1 MDPSAGPRRFSVAS
15 SILPPLEISGKKND
29 YAVVDEP
36 DETQALL
43 GFSEVHT
50 TFGKESRLLFGYS
63 LPLTLTYLL
72 QVCPLVIET
81 KAIITNAS

>member
-15 SILPPLEISGKKND
+15 SILPPLEDSGKKSD
-29 YAVVDEP
+29 YAIVDEP
-36 DETQALL
+36 HETEALL

-50 TFGKESRLLFGYS
+50 TFGKESQLLFGYS

-72 QVCPLVIET
+72 QVGSIDVEIAPINC
-81 KAIITNAS
+81 